1 MCCLYLTSCTVNSS
15 LLNYG
20 IKCEDIKEVLRSL
33 NSEDK
38 WENFQNKKGKS
49 KNNGMRNIMKKTK
62 AWQQVPTSGT
72 SLVTVKDKNMM
83 WYGNLTFIS

>member
-15 LLNYG
+15 LPNYG
-20 IKCEDIKEVLRSL
+20 IKFEDIKGVLRSL

-38 WENFQNKKGKS
+38 WENVQNKKGKS
-49 KNNGMRNIMKKTK
+49 KYNGMRNIMKKTK
-62 AWQQVPTSGT
+62 AWKQVPTSGT

-83 WYGNLTFIS
+83 WYGNLTFIT

>member
-15 LLNYG
+15 LPHYR
-20 IKCEDIKEVLRSL
+20 IKKDIKWVFRSL

-38 WENFQNKKGKS
+38 WENVQNKKGKS

-62 AWQQVPTSGT
+62 AWQQVTTSGT

-83 WYGNLTFIS
+83 WYGNLTFIT